1 MMSEAQMQKMMAELK
16 RELERVFKAKGFAG
30 VTKVLLKYHRPGRK
44 ATMDTQVLV
53 VGEVIRSP
61 SKRGEFVPLCSLTT
75 TRDAAGRY
83 AGVAFGIV
91 PKATLRMQS
100 SDGHK

>member
-1 MMSEAQMQKMMAELK
+1 MPRAQTQKMMAELK
-16 RELERVFKAKGFAG
+16 RELERAFKARGFAG
-30 VTKVLLKYHRPGRK
+30 VTKVLLKYHRQGRK

-61 SKRGEFVPLCSLTT
+61 SKRGEFIPLCSLTT
-75 TRDAAGRY
+75 TRDLDGRY

-91 PKATLRMQS
+91 PKGILRMQS
-100 SDGHK
+100 STSRK

>member
-1 MMSEAQMQKMMAELK
+1 MPKTQAKRMMAELK
-16 RELERVFKAKGFAG
+16 RELERAFRAKGFAG

-53 VGEVIRSP
+53 VGELIRSP
-61 SKRGEFVPLCSLTT
+61 NERGEFIPLCSLMT

-91 PKATLRMQS
+91 PKGTLRMQTL
-100 SDGHK
+100 DGRN